1 MKRLVGYSIFAL
13 CLSTALSAQTP
24 DIRSPDIN
32 TSAPDG
38 AMLAEAG
45 IVETTAERIPILEQ
59 AMAEHPD
66 SKYIGYIYLQ
76 LQGGYIEQQQYDK
89 AVEIGRKL
97 LEIVPNDLE
106 VHHNINQSLVQLAKW
121 NELGEGLT
129 VTKPL
134 AQEAVKEPM
143 PEDPDEDEE
152 AMWQSQIDYAKG
164 VVQWIEWATNTATT
178 QQTDPAAKVA
188 WMDRLRAEYPES
200 DYSKGLEMQYVQ
212 AYQAAGDQANMVVWM
227 EKAVAAGQ
235 GDEAL
240 IYQLA
245 ENAYAPDTYDKSKA
259 YAEQILARLE
269 AQGDAPREGM
279 TAEQWT
285 AHKTKYEAY
294 GHFILGRL
302 EVAKNTKNSYRAGRA
317 ELLKSVDF
325 LKEEGGPRYHILS
338 YFLGVCYVQL
348 DIQGDN
354 IKQATYWMGQAA
366 STDGPFKGQAQ
377 STLAKIKDR

>member
-1 MKRLVGYSIFAL
+1 MKRLVLTSIL
-13 CLSTALSAQTP
+13 ALSLAAGLAAQAP
-24 DIRSPDIN
+24 NIRSPDID
-32 TSAPDG
+32 TGSPDG

-45 IVETTAERIPILEQ
+45 AMETAAERIPILEG
-59 AMAEHPD
+59 AVAEHPD
-66 SKYIGYIYLQ
+66 SKYLGYIYLQ
-76 LQGGYIEQQQYDK
+76 LQGAYIQQQQYDK
-89 AVEIGRKL
+89 AVEVGKKL

-106 VHHNINQSLVQLAKW
+106 VRHNINQSLVQLGKW
-121 NELGEGLT
+121 DELGEGLAT
-129 VTKPL
+129 TKPI
-134 AQEAVKEPM
+134 AQEAVKAPK
-143 PEDPDEDEE
+143 PEDADEDDE
-152 AMWQSQIDYAKG
+152 AMWQSQIDYAAG
-164 VVQWIEWATNTATT
+164 VVQWLEWATNTAVT
-178 QQTDPAAKVA
+178 QQTDPTAKVA
-188 WMDRLRAEYPES
+188 WMDRLREEYPDS

-227 EKAVAAGQ
+227 EKAVEAGQ

-245 ENAYAPDTYDKSKA
+245 ENAYAPETYDKSKR

-269 AQGDAPREGM
+269 AQGDTPREGM

-285 AHKTKYEAY
+285 AHKTQYEAY
-294 GHFILGRL
+294 AHFVLGRL
-302 EVAKNTKNSYRAGRA
+302 EVAKNTKDSYRAGRA

-325 LKEEGGPRYHILS
+325 LKQEGGPRYHILS

-377 STLAKIKDR
+377 TTLAKIKDR